1 MKRVYLLGGILTVA
15 SLSALAAPTCST
27 TPGSNNL
34 IAYTGSGNVG
44 GSLPNGLNALTA
56 GLTGT
61 QDNPCTP
68 TGSSLTFSNFSY
80 DVTNGGFTTSSP
92 TINLILASA
101 SGGTTAFDFNPNLG
115 SNSDLEFEFEVTGG
129 VQAITLSLNSAS
141 GFVNETVCTKFT
153 PDGNCADGGGTQIG
167 TTIGVTPA
175 SPNASVNLGGTYQNI
190 WIFKDINVGS
200 AGGLS
205 EVNQGFLTPEPLTFS
220 LVGAGLLGLG
230 LLRRRSNR

>member
-1 MKRVYLLGGILTVA
+1 MAVA

-27 TPGSNNL
+27 TSGSNNL
-34 IAYTGSGNVG
+34 IAYTGPGNVG
-44 GSLPNGLNALTA
+44 GSLPNGLNASTA
-56 GLTGT
+56 GLQGT

-68 TGSSLTFSNFSY
+68 SGSSLTFSNFSY
-80 DVTNGGFTTSSP
+80 DVVNGGFTTSSP
-92 TINLILASA
+92 TINLITAGV
-101 SGGTTAFDFNPNLG
+101 SGATTIFDFNPNLG

-129 VQAITLSLNSAS
+129 VSAIGLSLNSAS
-141 GFVNETVCTKFT
+141 GFVNETVCTNFT
-153 PDGNCADGGGTQIG
+153 PDGNCKDGGGTLLG
-167 TTIGVTPA
+167 TIGVTPQ
-175 SPNASVNLGGTYQNI
+175 SPNASLNLGGVYQNI

-205 EVNQGFLTPEPLTFS
+205 EVNQAYIAPEPLTFS